1 MKFIKGLALLCFL
14 AASLGSCFDPPE
26 FPAVPEIEFERV
38 EFINSIDPAEEDS
51 LNLYI
56 TFRDG
61 DGDLGLS
68 ESPEDNS
75 FPYHDVFFYQ
85 ENNGSL
91 IPLPTASGYIG
102 VNEYDLLLISDAS
115 KGTLVTPRS
124 KLKPEYS
131 GLLPSETDFCAP
143 YETLGEKIDPKN
155 PQQSERRRL
164 VIFKSDRKVLDPGIK
179 IVDSLTETGQAQGPI
194 MYYQI
199 MDKLYF
205 TRNPDHFNIDVDF
218 LIKDPT
224 APDGFREY
232 DFVKELCT
240 TSFDGRFPVFSD
252 KLSSIEGTLKY
263 SMTSIGFVTAFSIKV
278 VKLRV
283 TIKDQARNSSNTV
296 YSNEFTFQ

>member
-1 MKFIKGLALLCFL
+1 MKFIKGLALLSFL
-14 AASLGSCFDPPE
+14 AAMFGSCFDPPE
-26 FPAVPEIEFERV
+26 FPAVPEIEFERI
-38 EFINSIDPAEEDS
+38 EFINSADPAEEDS

-68 ESPEDNS
+68 ETPEDNS
-75 FPYHDVFFYQ
+75 APWQDVIFYQ

-91 IPLPTASGYIG
+91 LPLELESGYIG
-102 VNEYDLLLISDAS
+102 GNEYDWLKIPDAS
-115 KGTLVTPRS
+115 KGKLVTPRS

-131 GLLPSETDFCAP
+131 GQLPSETEFCAP
-143 YETLGEKIDPKN
+143 YETLGEAIDPAK

-164 VIFKSDRKVLDPGIK
+164 VILKTDSAVLDADFK
-179 IVDSLTETGQAQGPI
+179 IVDRLPKGGPTEF
-194 MYYQI
+194 YQI

-205 TRNPDHFNIDVDF
+205 TRNPNHFNIDVDF

-252 KLSSIEGTLKY
+252 KLNSIEGTLKY
-263 SMTSIGFVTAFSIKV
+263 SMTSIGFVTAFSIKIM
-278 VKLRV
+278 KLRV
-283 TIKDQARNSSNTV
+283 TIKDRALNSSNTI
-296 YSNEFTFQ
+296 YTNEFTFQ